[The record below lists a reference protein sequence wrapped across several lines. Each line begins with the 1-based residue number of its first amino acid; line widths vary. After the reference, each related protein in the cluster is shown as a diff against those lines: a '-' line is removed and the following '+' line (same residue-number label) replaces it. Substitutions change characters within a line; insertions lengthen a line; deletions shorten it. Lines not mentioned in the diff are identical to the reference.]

1 MICISNE
8 DALEAG
14 AAGRGVSWPTLQLHA
29 TGQPRNTRVSVKDP
43 SLPFQQCGVAIK
55 VPIVTKI
62 DPLSRLAPGD
72 VKCVWKGVG
81 QSSAHD
87 GTGHCPLQGGKPPRL
102 FVNTALAEPS
112 GMEER
117 KTNASHSLQ
126 MGEPTST

>member
-1 MICISNE
+1 ME
-8 DALEAG
+8 H
-14 AAGRGVSWPTLQLHA
+14 T
-29 TGQPRNTRVSVKDP
+29 VSVKD
-43 SLPFQQCGVAIK
+43 LPPPFPQSGVAIK
-55 VPIVTKI
+55 VPTMTQV

-72 VKCVWKGVG
+72 VKCAWKGVG

-87 GTGHCPLQGGKPPRL
+87 ETGHCPLQGGKPPRL